1 MFPCLIAGLAWL
13 TAARAQ
19 QALYDFPH
27 PGPTLPL
34 TRIRVSSAANT
45 PRLGEAVPSGITLT
59 NVQEYTY
66 VIRACLGSEMDCF
79 NFVLDTGSSDLWVV
93 CDKCQEQD
101 CIAVPRFSPSR
112 SNTLTDTGEPFIL
125 NYLTGSVHG
134 GIVCDTVSLGPYR
147 VARQI
152 FASVYQVEDL
162 GLASTST
169 SGILGLCFAEA
180 AAIPATAG
188 ATFLENLMSAF
199 DDPSRRCFA
208 FHLPRMG
215 SSDRNGS
222 FTIGYLDPS
231 MAPNA
236 TRIVYSPVVR
246 TGNGYDYWKL
256 PLLRLTVNG
265 TPFPISLSRVPGA
278 VTPICVLDTGTTL
291 ILGPTADVAAL
302 YAVLGPKARKV
313 DEGYQI
319 LCTHAVL
326 LGFVIADE
334 EYLLHPADVS
344 WAEGATA
351 DGWCTGGVQAN
362 DNVNSGDWLLGDV
375 FLRNCYAIHCF
386 ALPRI
391 GLLGLTDPDAAV
403 EEFRK
408 ERGPDV
414 DGGDTDGDD
423 GSVVSAVADD
433 GWNTATGFVKR
444 WEQHPSGSAARVL
457 GAVAG
462 STGFVVGGIGVLSWR
477 FLRGV

>member
-1 MFPCLIAGLAWL
+1 MFPCLIAGLAL
-13 TAARAQ
+13 LAAARAQ

-27 PGPTLPL
+27 SGLALPL
-34 TRIRVSSAANT
+34 NRIRVSAANT
-45 PRLGEAVPSGITLT
+45 PRLGQAVPSGITLT
-59 NVQEYTY
+59 DVQEYTY
-66 VIRACLGSEMDCF
+66 VLQACFGSDMNCF

-101 CIAVPRFSPSR
+101 CMAVPRFSPS
-112 SNTLTDTGEPFIL
+112 SSSTLTETGLPFIL
-125 NYLTGSVHG
+125 NYLTGSVRG
-134 GIVCDTVSLGPYR
+134 QIVLGPVWLGPYQ

-152 FASVYQVEDL
+152 FAIVSQVADL

-169 SGILGLCFAEA
+169 SGILGLCFPAA

-199 DDPSRRCFA
+199 DDPSRCFFA

-222 FTIGYLDPS
+222 FTIGYLDPLL
-231 MAPNA
+231 APDPTLIA
-236 TRIVYSPVVR
+236 YSSVVR
-246 TGNGYDYWKL
+246 TSGTCDYWKL

-265 TPFPISLSRVPGA
+265 TPFSISISRVPGA
-278 VTPICVLDTGTTL
+278 ATPICVLDTGTTL

-302 YAVLGPKARKV
+302 YALLGSKARKV
-313 DEGYQI
+313 DAGYQI

-326 LGFVIADE
+326 LGFIIGDPPR

-351 DGWCTGGVQAN
+351 DGWCTGGIQAN

-375 FLRNCYAIHCF
+375 FLRNCYVVHHTN
-386 ALPRI
+386 PPGI

-403 EEFRK
+403 EEFRTQ
-408 ERGPDV
+408 RGPDV
-414 DGGDTDGDD
+414 DGEDTDGN
-423 GSVVSAVADD
+423 VVSAVADD
-433 GWNTATGFVKR
+433 GWDMATGYVKR

-462 STGFVVGGIGVLSWR
+462 STGFVIGGIGVLSWR